1 MGKLTYIIC
10 GKLYDGID
18 RELKD
23 NQKILIE
30 DDRIVDVGPE
40 VQQPESHRA

>member
-18 RELKD
+18 RELKEFSD
-23 NQKILIE
+23 MLRTLEEKKVE
-30 DDRIVDVGPE
+30 DKKE
-40 VQQPESHRA
+40 QPE